1 MGYESVSALLVLII
15 LVALW
20 FGWLPKR
27 TVNGMKTMLEH
38 REDRFSPSLHLVGE
52 WSTVRICDG
61 TGMVTKGVRMQPT
74 QQKRALT
81 PEHIARIRAA
91 RRAAVRRRRVLVL
104 SLAVLTILVLLSGC
118 SGLFSPFFAIIPLAM
133 LAAVLF
139 FGARASQHARQ
150 WEARVAS
157 MRVAAKRQSEDARY
171 DLHNGAVMHQLSE
184 LNPQYAAEIMAAE
197 TSSAP
202 VERVAFDEANIH
214 NPEEAQNNVSLPH
227 QGSRDDTET
236 SIMEQREIRVA
247 VRKAVEERDAVLR
260 KRMLAQKAAAADV
273 DDSAVEVVDT
283 SSSAHEDKDLISFTL
298 DAKSKGDSDNVA
310 NNVANNIAATSVP
323 ESLEIKSTKQV
334 TKAVPVKN
342 IAQSSS
348 AKPAHF
354 HAEEQNCEVEAPES
368 SADSLGVADLRD
380 VLARRN
386 A

>member
-104 SLAVLTILVLLSGC
+104 SLAVLTLLVLLSGY
-118 SGLFSPFFAIIPLAM
+118 SGLFSPIFAIIPLAM
-133 LAAVLF
+133 LAVVLF
-139 FGARASQHARQ
+139 CGARASKHARQ

-157 MRVAAKRQSEDARY
+157 MRVATKRQSEDANY
-171 DLHNGAVMHQLSE
+171 DRHNGAVMRQLGE
-184 LNPQYAAEIMAAE
+184 MNPQYSAEIM
-197 TSSAP
+197 SSEASSVP
-202 VERVAFDEANIH
+202 VESVAFDETNIH
-214 NPEEAQNNVSLPH
+214 NLAKAQNNVSLPH

-260 KRMLAQKAAAADV
+260 KRMLAQKAAVADV

-342 IAQSSS
+342 VAQSSS

>member
-104 SLAVLTILVLLSGC
+104 SLAVLTLLVLLSGY
-118 SGLFSPFFAIIPLAM
+118 SGLFSPIFAIIPLAM
-133 LAAVLF
+133 LAVVLF
-139 FGARASQHARQ
+139 CGARASKHARQ

-157 MRVAAKRQSEDARY
+157 MRVATKRQSEDARY
-171 DLHNGAVMHQLSE
+171 DLHNGAVMRQLGE
-184 LNPQYAAEIMAAE
+184 MNPQYSAEIM
-197 TSSAP
+197 SSEASSVP
-202 VERVAFDEANIH
+202 VESVAFDETNIH
-214 NPEEAQNNVSLPH
+214 NLAKAQNNVSLPH

-260 KRMLAQKAAAADV
+260 KRMLAQKAAVADV

-310 NNVANNIAATSVP
+310 NNVANDIAATSVP